1 MMKKRGIAI
10 KLYIGFGLM
19 LLLLGVM
26 SIVAWRNATL
36 AQDIYADRVRSAVFL
51 ANAQNA
57 LWQLRYGFPQFM
69 VVDDKGR
76 QKIIDDE
83 SKFHKEV
90 SDNIKAFTAGNRT
103 PEEQEALKAW
113 DEIFAKYM
121 QARPKW
127 FELYRAGKIDEAAE
141 WRAQTTT
148 PFGAGAVKAIG
159 RLSELQ
165 KKIGD
170 DMEQQAKAAG
180 KNMQIFVLGFILFS
194 LVIGIA
200 LCLYVTRSIVGS
212 LSRVIEGLS
221 EGAEKLAEASSLVS
235 SANQT
240 LAAGSSQQ
248 AASIEETSSSI
259 EEMASMTRQN
269 ADNAAHANSL
279 MADTGSVVDEA
290 NRSMAELNG
299 SMGEISA
306 ASEETG
312 KIVKTIDE
320 IAFQTNLL
328 ALNAAVEAARA
339 GEAGAGFAVVADE
352 VRNLAIRAAE
362 AAKNT
367 ATLIEGTVKKV
378 KNGSDI
384 VARTNEAFAKV
395 ATGSKKAG
403 DLVGEITAASQEQA
417 QGIQQINKAVAEM
430 DKVVQQNAAT
440 AEESSSAADEMRAQT
455 DHINGI
461 ITDLVGLVGGSAAP
475 VGRRDLSHPPSDLVN
490 RERVGHRA
498 KGDKGS
504 GLHPAKMKSVP
515 VKMISNKTKA
525 VRPDQVIPLEKDDFK
540 DF

>member
-1 MMKKRGIAI
+1 MKKSGISI
-10 KLYIGFGLM
+10 KLYMGFGFM
-19 LLLLGVM
+19 LLLLIVM
-26 SIVAWRNATL
+26 SVVAWRNATL

-69 VVDDKGR
+69 VMDDKGR

-83 SKFHKEV
+83 PKFHKEV
-90 SDNIKAFTAGNRT
+90 NDNIKAFTAGNRT

-113 DEIFAKYM
+113 EEIFAKYM

-127 FELYRAGKIDEAAE
+127 FELYRAGKTDEAAE

-180 KNMQIFVLGFILFS
+180 KNMQIFVIGFILFS
-194 LVIGIA
+194 LIIGIA

-221 EGAEKLAEASSLVS
+221 EGAEKLTEASSLVS

-240 LAAGSSQQ
+240 LADGSSQQ

-269 ADNAAHANSL
+269 ADNAAHANGL
-279 MADTGSVVDEA
+279 MTETGKVVEEA
-290 NRSMAELNG
+290 NSSMAELNT

-440 AEESSSAADEMRAQT
+440 AQESSSAADEMRAQT
-455 DHINGI
+455 EHIDGI
-461 ITDLVGLVGGSAAP
+461 ITDLVCLVGGSASP
-475 VGRRDLSHPPSDLVN
+475 VGRRDLGHHPTGGVN
-490 RERVGHRA
+490 RQQVGLGARGEKERAV
-498 KGDKGS
+498 
-504 GLHPAKMKSVP
+504 HPASMKRIP
-515 VKMISNKTKA
+515 AKTVSSRQKG
-525 VRPDQVIPLEKDDFK
+525 VRPDQVIPLETDDFK